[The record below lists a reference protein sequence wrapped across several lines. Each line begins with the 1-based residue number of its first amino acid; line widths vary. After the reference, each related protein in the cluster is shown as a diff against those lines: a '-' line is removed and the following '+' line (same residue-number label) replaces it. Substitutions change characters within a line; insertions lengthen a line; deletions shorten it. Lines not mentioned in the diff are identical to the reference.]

1 MFMDLIQQL
10 NWRYA
15 VKGFDP
21 AAKLSDAQMN
31 SLKEVL
37 QLSPSSFG
45 LQPYKFV
52 IVKNPEL
59 RAKLRE
65 VSWGQA
71 QVTDASDL
79 LVLCRREKID
89 SAYVEQFIQMNATT
103 RGVEASTMETYKQMM
118 LGFVNNLTPETYA
131 VWADKQVYLAL
142 GNLLTG
148 AALLGID
155 ACPMEGFD
163 SAKYDELLEL
173 PAKGLRAVVVCPV
186 GMRSSE
192 DKYAMAKKVRY
203 SQEELFI
210 TL

>member
-1 MFMDLIQQL
+1 MDLIQQL

-15 VKGFDP
+15 VKGFDN

-31 SLKEVL
+31 SLKDVL

-52 IVKNPEL
+52 VVKNPEL

-89 SAYVEQFIQMNATT
+89 AAYVEAFVQMTAQA
-103 RGVEASTMETYKQMM
+103 RGVEASSMEAYKQMM

-148 AALLGID
+148 AAMLGVD

-163 SAKYDELLEL
+163 SAKYDELLDL

-186 GMRSSE
+186 GMRSAE
-192 DKYAMAKKVRY
+192 DKYATAKKVRY
-203 SQEELFI
+203 SQDDLFVTI
-210 TL
+210 